1 VSIIL
6 DAIKGFADWFI
17 GSVMWL
23 ANQIWS
29 SIVQFFQSVF
39 VNPVVNFVNF
49 IINRIREKLKGII
62 FIVITFPLL
71 IKEVRGFVEDP
82 SPSKLFKIILK
93 PIAGWIASEV
103 LAAIIYPHFKPISIL
118 PPVIPP
124 VPPIQPYVE
133 PVILATS
140 DIRVEDELSLTLEEE
155 PYLFDIISVHD
166 SLTFSTDLLLSMQ
179 DYIVVEDE
187 LSLTLE

>member
-6 DAIKGFADWFI
+6 DAIKGFVDWFV
-17 GSVMWL
+17 GSMMWL

-29 SIVQFFQSVF
+29 SIMQFFQSVF
-39 VNPVVNFVNF
+39 VNPVINFVNF
-49 IINRIREKLKGII
+49 IINRIREKLKGVI

-71 IKEVRGFVEDP
+71 IKEVRGFVE
-82 SPSKLFKIILK
+82 SPSADRLFKIILK
-93 PIAGWIASEV
+93 PIVGWIASEV
-103 LAAIIYPHFKPISIL
+103 LSAIIYQHFKPISIL
-118 PPVIPP
+118 PPVIPS
-124 VPPIQPYVE
+124 VPPVQPYAE

-140 DIRVEDELSLTLEEE
+140 DIRVEDELSLSLVEE
-155 PYLFDIISVHD
+155 PYLLDVISVHD

-179 DYIVVEDE
+179 DYVVVEDE